1 MRKIED
7 AVMRL
12 RGLEQICA
20 HLGVSDYLRASGDA
34 EIFVV
39 LGESVASARRLLEES
54 LEKNN

>member
-7 AVMRL
+7 AIMQL
-12 RGLEQICA
+12 KGIGQLCT

-39 LGESVASARRLLEES
+39 LGESIVNIRKSLEES
-54 LEKNN
+54 ENN

>member
-7 AVMRL
+7 AIMQL
-12 RGLEQICA
+12 KGIEQLCT

-39 LGESVASARRLLEES
+39 LGESIKDVREVLEES
-54 LEKNN
+54 LEQE

>member
-12 RGLEQICA
+12 KGLEQICT

-39 LGESVASARRLLEES
+39 LWESIKDVREVLEES
-54 LEKNN
+54 LEQE

>member
-1 MRKIED
+1 MQKIED

-12 RGLEQICA
+12 KGLEQLCT
-20 HLGVSDYLRASGDA
+20 HLGVSDYLMASGDA

-54 LEKNN
+54 LEQE